1 LVRVS
6 PDLIKKHVESNNL
19 LGRAWETLTA
29 DEEVKDLLRMSNINA
44 VQRLLYN
51 DHGPVHAT
59 IVAGSALEIMDILL
73 SQGLSPTGIVNGTV
87 GSVDEAKLIVL
98 LAAYLHDIGNAI
110 HRSDHEMVGACIA
123 KGILDRLLPE
133 ILGPSH
139 PRINTIKYE
148 VLHAIHST
156 SMDVEALTL
165 EASIV
170 KVADATDMAEGRARF
185 PYKRGKADIH
195 ALSALAV
202 KSVELGPGEKRPLR
216 ITVKMDDTAGFFQ
229 IERVLMPKVLTSKMV
244 GHVEIIPVLEAGH
257 SRRIQP
263 IYP

>member
-1 LVRVS
+1 MS
-6 PDLIKKHVESNNL
+6 PDLIKKHVESNDL
-19 LGRAWETLTA
+19 IGRAWEVLTSDA
-29 DEEVKDLLRMSNINA
+29 EVRDLLRMSNINA

-73 SQGLSPTGIVNGTV
+73 SQGLNPTSLAHGTA

-98 LAAYLHDIGNAI
+98 AAAYLHDIGNAI
-110 HRSDHEMVGACIA
+110 HRADHELVGACIA

-133 ILGPSH
+133 ILGAEH

-148 VLHAIHST
+148 ILHAIHST
-156 SMDVEALTL
+156 SMDVQALTL

-185 PYKRGKADIH
+185 PYRKGKADIH

-202 KSVELGPGEKRPLR
+202 KSVELSPGEKRPLR
-216 ITVKMDDTAGFFQ
+216 ITVRMDDTAGFFQ
-229 IERVLMPKVLTSKMV
+229 IERVLMPKVMTSKMT

-257 SRRIQP
+257 SRRLHP